1 MQPLKR
7 SLPIAFVASV
17 FVLGTCGAHAEGPP
31 ATWQGQ
37 VAATVNA
44 WATTGNLNALKAGIR
59 DVCSENPGVTLDI
72 IAYAGQVAVSSTSG
86 CALSNPDCPALDD
99 MLGALYDQVFRLSA
113 IPNRSTSGPTTVGS
127 PDPSAGRSSPTTVGS
142 SNPRS
147 AGAGKPPAGSNQ
159 LASASG
165 TGPPAVGGKTPKP
178 SAPPTCQSIGLCAP
192 DPRGT
197 SPTTL
202 GR

>member
-1 MQPLKR
+1 M
-7 SLPIAFVASV
+7 
-17 FVLGTCGAHAEGPP
+17 
-31 ATWQGQ
+31 
-37 VAATVNA
+37 
-44 WATTGNLNALKAGIR
+44 KAGIR
-59 DVCSENPGVTLDI
+59 DVCSENPGITLDVV
-72 IAYAGQVAVSSTSG
+72 AYAGQVAVSSTSG

-113 IPNRSTSGPTTVGS
+113 IPNRT
-127 PDPSAGRSSPTTVGS
+127 AGTSSPTTVGS

-147 AGAGKPPAGSNQ
+147 TGTGKPPAGSNQ

-165 TGPPAVGGKTPKP
+165 MGSPTIGGTTPKP